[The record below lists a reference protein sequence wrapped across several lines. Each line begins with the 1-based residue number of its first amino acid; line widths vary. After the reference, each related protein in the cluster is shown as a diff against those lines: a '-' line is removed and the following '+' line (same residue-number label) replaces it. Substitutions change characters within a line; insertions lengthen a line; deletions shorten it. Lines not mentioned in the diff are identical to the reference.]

1 MLSLKSPIEVAS
13 DLAIRVRERR
23 LQRTW
28 TQDEMAQRTGIK
40 VATYVLFE
48 RTGRISLIR
57 LLKVLDVL
65 GLLEDFDRIG
75 RGRDLAGLSLDD
87 LTQPER
93 QRGRR
98 RTPPSPSTGTEK
110 R

>member
-1 MLSLKSPIEVAS
+1 MLSLKSPNEIAA
-13 DLAIRVRERR
+13 DLANRVRERR

-28 TQDEMAQRTGIK
+28 TQDEIATRAGLKT
-40 VATYVLFE
+40 ATYVLFE

-57 LLKVLDVL
+57 LLKVLEVL
-65 GLLEDFDRIG
+65 ELSEEFDRIG
-75 RGRDLAGLSLDD
+75 RGQDLAGLSLNE

-98 RTPPSPSTGTEK
+98 KPTKGESA
-110 R
+110 